1 MFRRKR
7 EPRLIEVSYMLN
19 NKSFRDSWALMR
31 DEMKRIFELTNMN
44 SFEIRSGIIIEN
56 TDSSRTNLYAYLI
69 MRDWNNP
76 ISITLL
82 LPDNYEPGFVS
93 NV

>member
-7 EPRLIEVSYMLN
+7 EPKLVEVSYMLN
-19 NKSFRDSWALMR
+19 NKLFNNSWDLIR
-31 DEMKRIFELTNMN
+31 NEMKRIFELTNMN
-44 SFEIRSGIIIEN
+44 SLEIRNGPIIPNTNSGK
-56 TDSSRTNLYAYLI
+56 SNLYVYFI
-69 MRDWNNP
+69 KRDWDNP